1 MLVDIVSKGGNL
13 LLSVPI
19 RADGTVDEK
28 ERAVCAGIGD
38 WMKVNGEGI
47 YGTRTWKKFGSG
59 PQAEGPGERLNA
71 QGFNEGR
78 GKPATAEDLRY
89 TTKDGSLY
97 VFTLVVPEPG
107 AKVTVPDLDGKV
119 RKVSLLGFD
128 KPVKWSA
135 NGSKLEIETP
145 ESSLK
150 IALCFKVE
158 FEK

>member
-1 MLVDIVSKGGNL
+1 
-13 LLSVPI
+13 
-19 RADGTVDEK
+19 
-28 ERAVCAGIGD
+28 
-38 WMKVNGEGI
+38 MKVNGEGI

-89 TTKDGSLY
+89 TTKDGNLY
-97 VFTLVVPEPG
+97 VFTLALPSPG
-107 AKVTVPDLDGKV
+107 AKIAVKDLDAKV
-119 RKVSLLGFD
+119 KKVSLLGYGKD
-128 KPVKWSA
+128 VKWTADGSA
-135 NGSKLEIETP
+135 LEIEAP
-145 ESSLK
+145 ETDLK